1 MSHMSR
7 DDTALA
13 PQEPKGGPGGI
24 GAGASIRSPYGD
36 RWIENLNPGDL
47 VVTRTEGLQPVRD
60 VVIEPRSRVDA
71 TLAPPIRIAARAFG
85 PMMPQRALLL
95 APDQPVRV
103 PAHLIDA
110 GSEHPTLRLKAQDLV
125 GQLDGVNAATLFD
138 LDAPL
143 VWYRLVFERPQSVMV
158 SGVILECRGA
168 KTRPGQA
175 PEALGTA
182 GTPPKNEI

>member
-24 GAGASIRSPYGD
+24 GAGASIRNPYGD

-47 VVTRTEGLQPVRD
+47 VVTRTEGLQPVKD

-168 KTRPGQA
+168 KTRPGQL
-175 PEALGTA
+175 PEPLGTA
-182 GTPPKNEI
+182 GTPPTHGT